1 MMRVKRSFSKSGRV
15 ANINDKHLSNLRKG
29 MVNSLNNENDIEEL
43 KAYKQWILND
53 SIAWN
58 EETLAGMEDENQ
70 KEVMRNHI
78 DWLKNFVNKIDKKI
92 AKLEKNP
99 VEINKDEYEGRY

>member
-1 MMRVKRSFSKSGRV
+1 M
-15 ANINDKHLSNLRKG
+15 
-29 MVNSLNNENDIEEL
+29 EN
-43 KAYKQWILND
+43 KWILND

-70 KEVMRNHI
+70 KEVMLNHI

-92 AKLEKNP
+92 AKLEKKSCRN
-99 VEINKDEYEGRY
+99 

>member
-1 MMRVKRSFSKSGRV
+1 MMRVKRSFSKSGRA

-29 MVNSLNNENDIEEL
+29 MINSLNNENDIEEL
-43 KAYKQWILND
+43 KAYKKWILDD

-58 EETLAGMEDENQ
+58 EETLANMVDENQ

-78 DWLKNFVNKIDKKI
+78 DWLKKFVNKIDKKI

-99 VEINKDEYEGRY
+99 VEINKDEYEGRN